1 MRANENALKTI
12 AFPAIGTGIA
22 GFPVERCAQVM
33 LEEVRVHLAGP
44 TTLERIDFVL
54 FDRRSLEIFE
64 LVLEKMK

>member
-1 MRANENALKTI
+1 
-12 AFPAIGTGIA
+12 
-22 GFPVERCAQVM
+22 M
-33 LEEVRVHLAGP
+33 LEEVRAHLSGP